1 MLNSVNAGKMTERD
15 FCYWL
20 QGFFELNQ
28 PKSLTPEQTLEV
40 KKHLYNV
47 FQHECE
53 KLNLTNVDQFYKT
66 QDGIISWPNAILPS
80 C

>member
-1 MLNSVNAGKMTERD
+1 MLNRVNEGKMTERD

-28 PKSLTPEQTLEV
+28 PECLTPEQTNEV
-40 KKHLYNV
+40 RKHLYNV
-47 FQHECE
+47 FQHDCE
-53 KLNLTNVDQFYKT
+53 KLNLTEVNSFYSIE
-66 QDGIISWPNAILPS
+66 GNIIAWPNGVQAS